1 VERAQVYLMAP
12 EQPVELQTM
21 GVKGAAILALEHKVE
36 LARSAGIKR
45 LIQHM
50 NHAPTEEIKVGSLK
64 ALLNLSL
71 SLKNQQRICR
81 RALPA
86 LLRHNND
93 PNSSREVR
101 TYTSGLLHNLSK
113 NPANTTDFYK
123 VLSIAPVRLVPVN
136 KRFGLVLFPIR
147 ERSSTSSPGTL
158 VTPGTGVGRRR
169 SCGCAW
175 GRTPPR
181 CLPRTRPAPTSTRPP
196 AGR

>member
-1 VERAQVYLMAP
+1 VCGLSGDGLGCSQRSQVYLMAP

-21 GVKGAAILALEHKVE
+21 GVKGAAILALEHKKE
-36 LARSAGIKR
+36 LAQSAGIKR

-93 PNSSREVR
+93 PNSSLEVR

-123 VLSIAPVRLVPVN
+123 VLCHAPLSSC
-136 KRFGLVLFPIR
+136 PIR
-147 ERSSTSSPGTL
+147 STFPLLSKQSASS
-158 VTPGTGVGRRR
+158 
-169 SCGCAW
+169 
-175 GRTPPR
+175 
-181 CLPRTRPAPTSTRPP
+181 
-196 AGR
+196 

>member
-1 VERAQVYLMAP
+1 MAP

-21 GVKGAAILALEHKVE
+21 GVKGAAILALQHKVE

-86 LLRHNND
+86 LLRLNND

-123 VLSIAPVRLVPVN
+123 VLTWHAPLSSC
-136 KRFGLVLFPIR
+136 PIR
-147 ERSSTSSPGTL
+147 STLALSRLIVRSDPAEHSRRQGKWPSRAFR
-158 VTPGTGVGRRR
+158 VG
-169 SCGCAW
+169 SFADV
-175 GRTPPR
+175 
-181 CLPRTRPAPTSTRPP
+181 
-196 AGR
+196 